1 MKLKQIS
8 VFLENKEGKLK
19 NAIEILSENEI
30 NIRALSIADTSQF
43 GILRLIVNDY
53 SKAKNALEKS
63 NYVVKIT
70 EVIAVKVQDK
80 PGGLNQ
86 MLTTLYNN
94 KINVEY
100 IYAFVDCTDGQAIV
114 VVKTENIEKG
124 INVLE
129 SENIKVLD
137 AEEVIK

>member
-19 NAIEILSENEI
+19 NAIEILSKHEI
-30 NIRALSIADTSQF
+30 NIRALSIADTTNF

-53 SKAKNALEKS
+53 EKAKTALEND
-63 NYVVKIT
+63 NYVVKLT

-80 PGGLNQ
+80 PGGLNE
-86 MLTTLYNN
+86 MLTALYE
-94 KINVEY
+94 KSINVEY
-100 IYAFVDCTDGQAIV
+100 IYAFVDSTDGQAIV

-124 INVLE
+124 INALE
-129 SENIKVLD
+129 SANIKVLD
-137 AEEVIK
+137 TNEVI